1 MILRSAII
9 EGTEYTVT
17 VSDDSKALHAAY
29 AAGGAIIGIWDE
41 GQGWEAFSPCLYL
54 VTSPED
60 VDSRMLERVVRRRM
74 GMPWRIGETERILI
88 REFKKNDPLA
98 DTDADEDGRT
108 EGFTD
113 RDRRDAYID
122 SQYGFHECGLWALVE
137 KATGALLGKAGIMN
151 GEPGYELGYY
161 IDRPYRRQGYAF
173 EACQGILRYAEEELE
188 TDKIYLKTNKENI
201 PSVKLADRLNF
212 MLLREEA
219 GVLYY
224 ERRL

>member
-1 MILRSAII
+1 MILRSITI

-41 GQGWEAFSPCLYL
+41 ERGGEAFSPCLYL
-54 VTSPED
+54 VTSPEYI
-60 VDSRMLERVVRRRM
+60 DSQMLERVVRRRM

-88 REFKKNDPLA
+88 REFKKDDPLE
-98 DTDADEDGRT
+98 DADLEDRT
-108 EGFTD
+108 EVFND
-113 RDRRDAYID
+113 RDRLSAYID

-137 KATGALLGKAGIMN
+137 KATGTLVGKAGIMD
-151 GEPGYELGYY
+151 GEPGYELGYHIY
-161 IDRPYRRQGYAF
+161 KPYRRQGYAF
-173 EACQGILRYAEEELE
+173 EACRGILEYAKEELE
-188 TDKIYLKTNKENI
+188 TDTIFLKTNIQNI
-201 PSVKLADRLNF
+201 PSVKLAYRLDF
-212 MLLREEA
+212 MLVREEA

>member
-1 MILRSAII
+1 MLILRSTTI

-41 GQGWEAFSPCLYL
+41 GRGWEDFSPCLYL

-88 REFKKNDPLA
+88 REFKKDDPLEDA
-98 DTDADEDGRT
+98 DADEET

-113 RDRRDAYID
+113 RGRRDAYID
-122 SQYGFHECGLWALVE
+122 LQYGFHECGLWALVE
-137 KATGALLGKAGIMN
+137 KATGTLLGKAGITD
-151 GEPGYELGYY
+151 GEPGYELGYH
-161 IDRPYRRQGYAF
+161 IDKPYRRQGYAF
-173 EACQGILRYAEEELE
+173 EACQGILEYVEKELE
-188 TDKIYLKTNKENI
+188 TDRVFLKTNKENI
-201 PSVKLADRLNF
+201 PSVKLADRLGF
-212 MLLREEA
+212 MLLREES